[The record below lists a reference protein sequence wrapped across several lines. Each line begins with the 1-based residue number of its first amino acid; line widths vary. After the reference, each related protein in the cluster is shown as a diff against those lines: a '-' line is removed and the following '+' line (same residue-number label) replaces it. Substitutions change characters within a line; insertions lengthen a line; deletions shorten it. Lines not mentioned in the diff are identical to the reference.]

1 MYGGE
6 LGGVEGGDNV
16 VKVYCMREEF
26 IFNKNLKELG
36 GHKGNKMNRPDIVIC
51 KVGIIDA

>member
-1 MYGGE
+1 MV
-6 LGGVEGGDNV
+6 GVEDRETLFGI
-16 VKVYCMREEF
+16 YCMREEF